1 MGIKKK
7 RRAMKA
13 VLKEGLEA
21 ALRAD
26 ADVLENCK
34 PKTVM
39 GRLVRGMVLEAA
51 KCKATPLKTIMSLL
65 DREPDEGG
73 EDPEIFD
80 EPRWD
85 WSREGVWETMPDA
98 APETGPTEE
107 EEGPAKTE
115 LRRRVNRLME
125 AGEHEHVARIVE
137 AMRAEVYG
145 HPAGAFAG
153 AVAPP

>member
-51 KCKATPLKTIMSLL
+51 KCKATPLKTVMSLL
-65 DREPDEGG
+65 DREADEGA
-73 EDPEIFD
+73 EDQEIFD

-85 WSREGVWETMPDA
+85 WSPDGVWETMPEA
-98 APETGPTEE
+98 EPERGEAREE
-107 EEGPAKTE
+107 VEGPAKKE
-115 LRRRVNRLME
+115 LRRRINRLIEAGDHERVAAIME
-125 AGEHEHVARIVE
+125 AARSGNYGE
-137 AMRAEVYG
+137 
-145 HPAGAFAG
+145 PNG
-153 AVAPP
+153 AVPP

>member
-1 MGIKKK
+1 
-7 RRAMKA
+7 MKA

-26 ADVLENCK
+26 AEVLENCK

-51 KCKATPLKTIMSLL
+51 KCKATPLKTVMSLL

-73 EDPEIFD
+73 EGQEIFD

-85 WSREGVWETMPDA
+85 WSREGVWETMPEA
-98 APETGPTEE
+98 APESEPAEE
-107 EEGPAKTE
+107 VEGPAKKE
-115 LRRRVNRLME
+115 LRRRINRLIEAGDHERVAAIME
-125 AGEHEHVARIVE
+125 AARSGNYGE
-137 AMRAEVYG
+137 
-145 HPAGAFAG
+145 PNG
-153 AVAPP
+153 AVPP